1 MLFCLFCDTLQRCND
16 RVSSSI
22 GFILCSLNC
31 SSRCCLCSAGKA
43 RIFGARE
50 RRRKLWPA
58 AVISWVLAT
67 QTTKGGRRA
76 LFNPECLLQNNCQDR
91 SDSMVTEFLNIS
103 DHGRRTQ
110 TKGKKKTQQIELLH
124 FRVAQRGHL
133 GWRKEGLERKVSAGT
148 RECESENSSA
158 ICVVSYEYLQQHHST
173 VKSKA
178 YIN

>member
-22 GFILCSLNC
+22 GFILCCLNC

-110 TKGKKKTQQIELLH
+110 TKGKKKNPTDWAASFQSSSKGS
-124 FRVAQRGHL
+124 FGVKKGRFG
-133 GWRKEGLERKVSAGT
+133 KEGFSWHTWMWKWKQFSHLRGFLWI
-148 RECESENSSA
+148 SSA
-158 ICVVSYEYLQQHHST
+158 
-173 VKSKA
+173 A
-178 YIN
+178 P